1 MSTALTAP
9 WRGELH
15 PDAVLVLVF
24 SMAMTFVAVFLAFR
38 NHLIA
43 RTVLERL
50 RGNWLMHEGI
60 IITKDNVAAILVDM
74 AIAFSLEISLQFS
87 LGWRASIGHRN
98 VALSR

>member
-1 MSTALTAP
+1 MAMPFA
-9 WRGELH
+9 
-15 PDAVLVLVF
+15 AVLL
-24 SMAMTFVAVFLAFR
+24 AVR

-74 AIAFSLEISLQFS
+74 AIASPLVISLKFS
-87 LGWRASIGHRN
+87 LGWWTSIGHRN
-98 VALSR
+98 VALPR